1 MSRLYIRARGNKG
14 EVTRASP
21 NRATAEIAYN
31 FDGGQ
36 FEVGYFVLRAAVE
49 KDGSVRFTV
58 YESHP
63 SVPVL
68 ILHESWTRSKKE
80 EEFGLLL

>member
-36 FEVGYFVLRAAVE
+36 EEYGNFTLEAIVE
-49 KDGSVRFTV
+49 QDGAVRFTV
-58 YESHP
+58 YERHP
-63 SVPVL
+63 SIGVT
-68 ILHESWTRSKKE
+68 ILHERWTRSAKE
-80 EEFGLLL
+80 EKFGCLL